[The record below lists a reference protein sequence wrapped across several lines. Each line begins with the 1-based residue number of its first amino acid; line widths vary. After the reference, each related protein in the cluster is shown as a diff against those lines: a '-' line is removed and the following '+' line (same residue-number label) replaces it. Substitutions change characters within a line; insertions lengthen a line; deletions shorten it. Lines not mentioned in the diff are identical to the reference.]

1 MSYLGLIILTTIF
14 EIRAIAAEQ
23 SHQGL
28 IPGLKN
34 AMKPRFHIRREVS
47 WENLWK
53 PLFAM
58 AWMKYEFIESLA
70 GFPSLLDHSRHVWS
84 LKTLLIR

>member
-1 MSYLGLIILTTIF
+1 MTTIF
-14 EIRAIAAEQ
+14 EVRAIAAEQ
-23 SHQGL
+23 SYQVL

-34 AMKPRFHIRREVS
+34 AMKPRFHIRHEVS

-70 GFPSLLDHSRHVWS
+70 AFPSILDHSRHVWS